1 MAGRSAKRVFALDV
15 PAIHV
20 LTLRQQKK
28 NVHHRDKAGDD
39 EDSQF
44 PSKTTKQM
52 DDKAKLFL
60 GIISGQ
66 RRRRHGEVAD
76 RAARMA
82 GGFDRLGVEQGDS
95 VCILMRNDI
104 AFVEAAY
111 AAMQLGAYA
120 VPVNW
125 HFKPEEINYIL
136 EDSATRV
143 LIGHADMLHQLRDAI
158 PAGVKVLS
166 VVTPPEISAN
176 YKIDPDHL
184 AAPDFAIDLEPWLAR
199 QRPFDGPARP
209 QPQNMIYTSGTTG
222 HPKGVRRNAPTP
234 EQSASAER
242 MRALI
247 YGLQPGARAL
257 LPGPLYH
264 SAPNSFGLRAG
275 RLGGVLVLMP
285 RFDPE
290 EFLRLVEAER
300 IDTIFMVPTMFIRL
314 MKLPDSVRIKYDIS
328 SLRHVI
334 HAAAPCPA
342 DVKRAMICWWG
353 PVIHEFYGSTESGA
367 VTFANSEDA
376 LKKPGT
382 VGKIAPG
389 AELRFVDE
397 DGRILAQGEI
407 GEIYS
412 RIAGN
417 PDFTYHNKPEK
428 RAEIDRDGFITS
440 GDVGYIDQDGY
451 VFICDR
457 KRDMVI
463 SGGVNIYPAEIEAAL
478 HAVPGVHDCAVFGIP
493 DSEFGEALMAVV
505 EPQAGVTLDI
515 AAIRAQLK
523 TSLADYKVP
532 KHVEIHGSLPRE
544 DSGKIFKRRLRDPY
558 WARAGRRI

>member
-1 MAGRSAKRVFALDV
+1 M
-15 PAIHV
+15 
-20 LTLRQQKK
+20 TTQQ
-28 NVHHRDKAGDD
+28 
-39 EDSQF
+39 
-44 PSKTTKQM
+44 
-52 DDKAKLFL
+52 LFL
-60 GIISGQ
+60 GVISGQ
-66 RRRRHGEVAD
+66 RRRDHAEIAD
-76 RAARMA
+76 RTERIA
-82 GGFDRLGVEQGDS
+82 GGLQKLGVKQGDS

-104 AFVEAAY
+104 AFIETAY
-111 AAMQLGAYA
+111 AAMRLGAYA

-125 HFKPEEINYIL
+125 HFKPEEISYVL
-136 EDSATRV
+136 KDSGTPI
-143 LIGHADMLHQLRDAI
+143 LIGHADMLHQLRNAI
-158 PAGVKVLS
+158 PAGVTLLS
-166 VVTPPEISAN
+166 VPTPPEILSN
-176 YKIDPDHL
+176 YKIEPGHL
-184 AAPDFAIDLEPWLAR
+184 ATPDFAADFEPWLAR
-199 QRPFDGPARP
+199 QPRYDGPALP
-209 QPQNMIYTSGTTG
+209 QPSNMIYTSGTTG

-247 YGLQPGARAL
+247 YGLRPGARAL

-275 RLGGVLVLMP
+275 RLGGALVLMP

-290 EFLRLVEAER
+290 EFLRLVESEK

-314 MKLPDSVRIKYDIS
+314 MKLPDEVRKKYDMS
-328 SLRHVI
+328 SLHHII

-342 DVKRAMICWWG
+342 DVKRAMIEWWG
-353 PVIHEFYGSTESGA
+353 PVIYEFYGSTESGA
-367 VTFANSEDA
+367 VTFANSQDA
-376 LKKPGT
+376 LNKPGT
-382 VGKIAPG
+382 VGKVSPG
-389 AELRFVDE
+389 AELRFIGDHGKVLP
-397 DGRILAQGEI
+397 RGEI

-412 RIAGN
+412 RIAAN

-428 RAEIDRDGFITS
+428 RAEIELEGFITS
-440 GDVGYIDQDGY
+440 GDVGYIDEDGY

-478 HAVPGVHDCAVFGIP
+478 HALPGVHDCAVFGIP
-493 DSEFGEALMAVV
+493 DEEFGEALMAVV

-515 AAIRAQLK
+515 ADVRAQLK

-532 KHVEIHGSLPRE
+532 KYVEIQGQLPRE

-558 WARAGRRI
+558 WERAGRRI

>member
-1 MAGRSAKRVFALDV
+1 MTAR
-15 PAIHV
+15 P
-20 LTLRQQKK
+20 
-28 NVHHRDKAGDD
+28 
-39 EDSQF
+39 
-44 PSKTTKQM
+44 
-52 DDKAKLFL
+52 LFS
-60 GIISGQ
+60 GIISGE
-66 RRRRHGEVAD
+66 RRRGHAEVAD
-76 RAARMA
+76 RSARMA
-82 GGFDRLGVEQGDS
+82 GGFEGLGVKQGDS

-104 AFVEAAY
+104 AFIEAAY
-111 AAMQLGAYA
+111 GAMQLGAYA

-136 EDSATRV
+136 EDSGTRV
-143 LIGHADMLHQLRDAI
+143 LVAHADMLYPLRDVI
-158 PAGVKVLS
+158 PKGVTVLG
-166 VVTPPEISAN
+166 VPAPPEILSH
-176 YKIDPDHL
+176 YRIDPDHL
-184 AAPDFAIDLEPWLAR
+184 ATPDFARDLETWLEA
-199 QRPFDGPARP
+199 QRPYDGPARP
-209 QPQNMIYTSGTTG
+209 QPANMIYTSGTTG
-222 HPKGVRRNAPTP
+222 HPKGVRRHAPTP

-247 YGLQPGARAL
+247 YGLRPGARAL

-275 RLGGVLVLMP
+275 RLGGALVLMP
-285 RFDPE
+285 RFEPE

-314 MKLPDSVRIKYDIS
+314 MKLPEAVRRKYDVS
-328 SLRHVI
+328 SLHHVI

-342 DVKRAMICWWG
+342 DVKRAMIEWWG

-382 VGKIAPG
+382 VGRIAPG
-389 AELRFVDE
+389 AELRFIGE
-397 DGRILAQGEI
+397 DGKILPQGEI

-412 RIAGN
+412 RISGN

-440 GDVGYIDQDGY
+440 GDVGYIDEDGY

-478 HAVPGVHDCAVFGIP
+478 HSVPGVHDCAVFGIP
-493 DSEFGEALMAVV
+493 DEEFGEALMAVV
-505 EPQAGVTLDI
+505 EPQAGVTLDV
-515 AAIRAQLK
+515 ADIRARLK
-523 TSLADYKVP
+523 TALADYKVP
-532 KHVEIHGSLPRE
+532 KHVEILKNLPRE

-558 WARAGRRI
+558 WERAGRRI